1 MWASVANEPL
11 KMAIAMNAA
20 NATANAGVDAADGA
34 GVVAIATNAVNAMK
48 AQPNATRV
56 PKHARRVKMAAT
68 AEVQSAAI
76 AMVKEVS
83 ALSAAIAVRVPMP
96 IMQSTL
102 KMSTHKPLI
111 QPNQTSATKLAQK
124 ELLAEKADANVAK
137 AAENVAIAVS
147 VATTTILDKIT
158 LLKTQRILDLPKV
171 S

>member
-1 MWASVANEPL
+1 MWAGVANEPQ

-96 IMQSTL
+96 TMQSTL
-102 KMSTHKPLI
+102 KMSKHKPLI

-147 VATTTILDKIT
+147 VATKTILDTIT

>member
-1 MWASVANEPL
+1 
-11 KMAIAMNAA
+11 
-20 NATANAGVDAADGA
+20 
-34 GVVAIATNAVNAMK
+34 
-48 AQPNATRV
+48 
-56 PKHARRVKMAAT
+56 
-68 AEVQSAAI
+68 
-76 AMVKEVS
+76 
-83 ALSAAIAVRVPMP
+83 
-96 IMQSTL
+96 MQSTL

-147 VATTTILDKIT
+147 VATTTILDTIT

>member
-34 GVVAIATNAVNAMK
+34 AVVAIATNAVNAMK
-48 AQPNATRV
+48 AQPNAMRA

-76 AMVKEVS
+76 AMVNGV
-83 ALSAAIAVRVPMP
+83 SAAIAVKVPIP
-96 IMQSTL
+96 TMQSTL
-102 KMSTHKPLI
+102 KMSMHKPLI

-147 VATTTILDKIT
+147 VATTTILDTIT

>member
-1 MWASVANEPL
+1 MWAGVANEPQ

-96 IMQSTL
+96 MMQSTL
-102 KMSTHKPLI
+102 KMSIHKPLI

-147 VATTTILDKIT
+147 VATTTILDTIT

>member
-34 GVVAIATNAVNAMK
+34 AVVAIATNAVNAMK
-48 AQPNATRV
+48 AQPNAMRA

-76 AMVKEVS
+76 GMVNGV
-83 ALSAAIAVRVPMP
+83 SAAIAVKVPMP
-96 IMQSTL
+96 MPTMQSTL
-102 KMSTHKPLI
+102 KMSMHKLLI
-111 QPNQTSATKLAQK
+111 QTNQTSATKLAQK
-124 ELLAEKADANVAK
+124 ELLAEKADANEAK
-137 AAENVAIAVS
+137 AAENVAIEVI
-147 VATTTILDKIT
+147 VATTTTLDKTT
-158 LLKTQRILDLPKV
+158 LLKTQRISGLPKR

>member
-1 MWASVANEPL
+1 
-11 KMAIAMNAA
+11 
-20 NATANAGVDAADGA
+20 
-34 GVVAIATNAVNAMK
+34 
-48 AQPNATRV
+48 
-56 PKHARRVKMAAT
+56 
-68 AEVQSAAI
+68 
-76 AMVKEVS
+76 
-83 ALSAAIAVRVPMP
+83 
-96 IMQSTL
+96 
-102 KMSTHKPLI
+102 MSMHKPLI

>member
-1 MWASVANEPL
+1 
-11 KMAIAMNAA
+11 
-20 NATANAGVDAADGA
+20 
-34 GVVAIATNAVNAMK
+34 
-48 AQPNATRV
+48 
-56 PKHARRVKMAAT
+56 
-68 AEVQSAAI
+68 
-76 AMVKEVS
+76 
-83 ALSAAIAVRVPMP
+83 
-96 IMQSTL
+96 
-102 KMSTHKPLI
+102 MSTHKPLI

>member
-1 MWASVANEPL
+1 MWASVANEPQ

-96 IMQSTL
+96 TMQSTL

>member
-34 GVVAIATNAVNAMK
+34 AVVAIATNAVNAMK

-96 IMQSTL
+96 TMQSTL
-102 KMSTHKPLI
+102 KMSIHKPLI